1 MYNLFVRMECVLLIL
16 VFLILIIS
24 AQSLIPKIGI
34 SNINKIISTLSISL
48 SILGPSTILVPP
60 SLAADIR
67 LTDKL
72 KEIQDIQKVLDEADQ
87 KFEELPSGVSYR
99 EYRSGKGNK
108 VVQKGSTVV
117 VEMTVR
123 CKSFPTGNEPGGVRY
138 YSTKEDTPYDALEWT
153 IGSGS
158 LLPGLEEGMIGMK
171 RNSLRR
177 IEIPSKS
184 VFKARAA
191 GQLPLPSEK
200 NEDGNRRYRNLFK
213 TDATLLFEVLV
224 NKIIDPITEPLE
236 VLGINEP
243 TLQ

>member
-1 MYNLFVRMECVLLIL
+1 MELVLLL
-16 VFLILIIS
+16 VVIAVLITS
-24 AQSLIPKIGI
+24 SKSLVIPKIL
-34 SNINKIISTLSISL
+34 SPTNVNKLISTLSISL
-48 SILGPSTILVPP
+48 SILAPSTILVPQP
-60 SLAADIR
+60 LLAADVK

-72 KEIQDIQKVLDEADQ
+72 KELQDIQAVLDAADQ
-87 KFEELPSGVSYR
+87 KYEELPSGVSYR

-108 VVQKGSTVV
+108 VVQKGSTVI

-138 YSTKEDTPYDALEWT
+138 YSTKEDTPYNALEWT
-153 IGSGS
+153 IGSGT

-171 RNSLRR
+171 RNALRR
-177 IEIPSKS
+177 IEVPSRQ
-184 VFKARAA
+184 VFKARSE
-191 GQLPLPSEK
+191 GQLPLPAEK
-200 NEDGNRRYRNLFK
+200 DADGNRRFKNLFK

-224 NKIIDPITEPLE
+224 SKIIDPVTAPSE